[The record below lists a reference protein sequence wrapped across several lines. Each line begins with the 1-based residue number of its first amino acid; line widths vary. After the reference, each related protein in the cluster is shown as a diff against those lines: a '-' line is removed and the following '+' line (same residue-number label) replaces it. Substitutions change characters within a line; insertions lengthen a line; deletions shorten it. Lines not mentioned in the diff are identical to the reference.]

1 MQLKVNY
8 NYNETVFYVK
18 LEVSSVCIFVSWI
31 EGKIKNTLVS
41 S

>member
-18 LEVSSVCIFVSWI
+18 LEASSVCIFVSWI
-31 EGKIKNTLVS
+31 ESKIKNNLVS